1 LRKIEARV
9 TALAQ
14 PRFAHRQPLLIAGL
28 RRRFSTDALHDIA
41 QLWREFGQ
49 QRASIPGAAGKSA
62 YGIVIHG
69 AHAAGSIE
77 YLAGQ
82 EVNGLARVPDE
93 FDSMRIPAH
102 QYAIFPHRGH
112 VAALRHTMAAI
123 WNDWLPTSG
132 RVAAHPDAD
141 SPNMIEYYGEDFDPE
156 SGLGTIE
163 VWLPIK
169 A

>member
-1 LRKIEARV
+1 V
-9 TALAQ
+9 TVLED
-14 PRFAHRQPLLIAGL
+14 PRFAHRKSLLIAGL
-28 RRRFSTDALHDIA
+28 RRRFSTDALHDIPL
-41 QLWREFGQ
+41 LWRDFAQ
-49 QRASIPGAAGKSA
+49 QRAQIPGAVGNTA
-62 YGIVIHG
+62 YGIVIQG
-69 AHAAGSIE
+69 AHAAGSVE

-82 EVNGLARVPDE
+82 EVKSLARVPDE

-112 VAALRHTMAAI
+112 VKTLKHTMMVI
-123 WNDWLPTSG
+123 WNEWLPTSG
-132 RVAAHPDAD
+132 RVASHPEAD

>member
-1 LRKIEARV
+1 MA
-9 TALAQ
+9 ALED
-14 PRFAHRQPLLIAGL
+14 PRFAHRQSLVIAGL
-28 RRRFSTDALHDIA
+28 RRRFSPDGFHDIA
-41 QLWREFGQ
+41 QLWQDFSQ
-49 QRASIPGAAGKSA
+49 QRARIPEAVGNAA
-62 YGIVIHG
+62 YGIVLHG

-82 EVNGLARVPDE
+82 EVNGLGRVPDE

-112 VAALRHTMAAI
+112 VAALRHTMMAI

-132 RVAAHPDAD
+132 RVASHPDAD

-156 SGLGTIE
+156 SGWGTIE